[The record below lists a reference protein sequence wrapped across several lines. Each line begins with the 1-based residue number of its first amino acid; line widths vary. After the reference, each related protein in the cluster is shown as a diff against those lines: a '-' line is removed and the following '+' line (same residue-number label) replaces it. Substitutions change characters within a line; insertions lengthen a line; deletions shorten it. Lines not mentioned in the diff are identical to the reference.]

1 MKRAAIAAASLLWLS
16 SAAQAHVVIPGIGGF
31 TGGVLHPILVLS
43 HALALI
49 ALGLLAGVQPL
60 RARVMLIAIFPA
72 AMLLAFGL
80 VSLAYATD
88 RAELAVLALAT
99 VTGLML
105 AARPKA
111 PFAVAAILVAL
122 TGFAILFDSVPAVPS
137 VQETVLALAGTALA
151 ATSMLA
157 LAAFASA
164 APPAFWPRI
173 GVRIAGSWIAAS
185 AILVLALRLAKL

>member
-1 MKRAAIAAASLLWLS
+1 MKRAACAAAILVWSG
-16 SAAQAHVVIPGIGGF
+16 AAQAHVVIPGVGGF
-31 TGGVLHPILVLS
+31 AGGALHPVLVLS

-49 ALGLLAGVQPL
+49 ALGLLAGVQPF
-60 RARVMLIAIFPA
+60 RARIMLIAVLPA
-72 AMLLAFGL
+72 AMLVGFGL

-88 RAELAVLALAT
+88 RAELAVLALTA
-99 VTGLML
+99 VTGLVL
-105 AARPKA
+105 TARPKA
-111 PFAVAAILVAL
+111 PFAVAASLVAL
-122 TGFAILFDSVPAVPS
+122 TGLAILFDSVPAVPS

-157 LAAFASA
+157 LAAFAGA
-164 APPAFWPRI
+164 ALPEFWPRI